1 MCEERC
7 SKYAKMSCCSICVEK
22 LNKSTR
28 LPCKC
33 PHCEYTVCR
42 SCLQTFILTRED
54 YEVSCMN
61 CKKIWTYD
69 TLDALLTKNFRNS
82 TLKAH
87 REKVLL
93 DREKS
98 LLPATQA
105 EVQRIKTIKMH
116 ESSIDTLIEM
126 RASLLN
132 DINDIRHQILLL
144 QQGEGASASMKER
157 RAFTINCPRTDCRGF
172 VANTSWECGVCNHY
186 VCSKC
191 HEYIGEKKDV
201 EHTCKEENVQ
211 TAAMIKKDSKPCPG
225 CSTLIFKISGC
236 NQMWCTQCH
245 TTFSWSSGAIITG
258 TVHNPHFY
266 EWMQQNGNGTA
277 PRNLGDV
284 PCGGLLSVFQLRAIL
299 VPLGPQAK
307 EIVAMFSLHQISS
320 HVENVTLPHHHTNNV
335 TNNLDL
341 RVKYLMNE
349 ITEDHFKAT
358 LQQREKKNIKKKEI
372 HDVLEMY
379 LFTSVDMFNNM
390 LSDKERVKKFCL
402 QNVDD
407 YVKQFLALQE
417 FANTQL
423 DKIATR
429 YNCKVPYIKLDDSKR
444 Y

>member
-1 MCEERC
+1 
-7 SKYAKMSCCSICVEK
+7 MSCLICVEK

-28 LPCKC
+28 LQCKC
-33 PHCEYTVCR
+33 PHCEYIVCR
-42 SCLQTFILTRED
+42 SCLQTFILTREE

-69 TLDALLTKNFRNS
+69 TLDALLTKSFRNV

-87 REKVLL
+87 REQVLL

-105 EVQRIKTIKMH
+105 EVQRIKTIRMH
-116 ESSIDTLIEM
+116 EASIDALIEM
-126 RASLLN
+126 RESLLE
-132 DINDIRHQILLL
+132 DINNTRHQILLL
-144 QQGEGASASMKER
+144 QQGDGASASMKER
-157 RAFTINCPRTDCRGF
+157 RAFTINCPRTNCRGF

-191 HEYIGEKKDV
+191 HEYIGENKDA
-201 EHTCKEENVQ
+201 EHTCKEDDVQ

-245 TTFSWSSGAIITG
+245 TTFSWSSGTIITG
-258 TVHNPHFY
+258 TIHNPHFY
-266 EWMQQNGNGTA
+266 EWMQQNGTA
-277 PRNLGDV
+277 PRNLGDI
-284 PCGGLLSVFQLRAIL
+284 PCGGLIPIFRLRIIL
-299 VPLGPQAK
+299 APFGVNAK
-307 EIVAMFSLHQISS
+307 EVVAMFSLHQISS
-320 HVENVTLPHHHTNNV
+320 HIENVMLPHYHTNNV

-349 ITEDHFKAT
+349 ITEDYFKMT

-390 LSDKERVKKFCL
+390 LNLRDENLSNSVGL
-402 QNVDD
+402 QKIDE
-407 YVKQFLALQE
+407 YVKQFLALQD

-423 DKIATR
+423 EKIAKR
-429 YNCKVPYIKLDDSKR
+429 YNCKVPYVKLDDSKR